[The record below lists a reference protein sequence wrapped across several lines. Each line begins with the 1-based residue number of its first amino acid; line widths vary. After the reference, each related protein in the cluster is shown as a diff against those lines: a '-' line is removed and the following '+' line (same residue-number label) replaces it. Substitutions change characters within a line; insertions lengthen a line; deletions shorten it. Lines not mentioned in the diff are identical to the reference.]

1 MTKKEFS
8 FRHYLLRSKS
18 EKIKLTYLKFMK
30 KFKHASKSLQQKRKS
45 LISNFLKGKEPAF
58 LEQHA
63 RILDEYF
70 REGYETSL
78 IGAEIGAIKNPYAII
93 AVGGY
98 GRQEQ
103 YIHSDID
110 LLFLFNKEIPDIAD
124 NLIREILYPLWDIGL
139 DIGYSARSLKECVRL
154 AKKDIEV
161 LTSLLDARFICG
173 ISSLYSELMELVRK
187 KILLKQSQK
196 ITRQLIENNR
206 KRHQRFGDSTYLLEP
221 NLKEGLGGLRDYH
234 TMLWIAKIKSDI
246 KQPRD
251 LEYYGYLSHEEY
263 NALTNALSFI
273 WNVRNRLQHLAGRK
287 CDHLY
292 FEYQIKLA
300 KDLHFKRGNGQEPV
314 ERFLGAL
321 HSRMEPLKEQLL
333 MFLYEQSYIK
343 RPGLKTKS
351 TKQVKV
357 NGLSII
363 RNRLN
368 FRTPEDILRSP
379 GLMIKIFEET
389 ARLNIPLGAEA
400 KRLVKDFA
408 YLVNDNFR
416 SSAFA
421 AKSFQKILVSYAP
434 TLNVLNEMLSTGF
447 LVRFIPEIKGIVNRF
462 QYDEY
467 HLYPVDKHMLRTV
480 QTIKNFGT
488 SKDTSNDPLYGYLYK
503 QLTGKKL
510 LLWAALLHDVGK
522 REPGAGHSHRGAL
535 MVRSILTA
543 KHLKPE
549 DIETVA
555 FLVENHLFLIKTATR
570 RDINDEQTAI
580 SCARKIKDV
589 KRLKMLYLLTVA
601 DSISTGPK
609 AWSGWTSTL
618 LKNLFLEVNRI
629 LEKGELATEETIELI
644 EKKKKEL
651 FVLTSTLLP
660 RQDLEALFNLMSP
673 RYLLYTPTQ
682 DMLEHIRL
690 YKSLGKA
697 DFVWNVVK
705 AHDSNTRTVT
715 ICAKDRPGLF
725 SRIAGIFT
733 LNSLDILDTQAYTWK
748 NNIALDIFKVK
759 PPPDQIFE
767 DEKWIKAKKN
777 LEAAL
782 SGKLNLG
789 EALDKKISYYRASKP
804 HALARPH
811 RINVD
816 NKSSSFFTIIEVF
829 TYDFPGLLFKITDT
843 LYRCGL
849 DIRVAKIATKVDQIV
864 DVFYVRDFEGQKID
878 SVEQI
883 DAIKAAI
890 EKVLVKK

>member
-1 MTKKEFS
+1 
-8 FRHYLLRSKS
+8 
-18 EKIKLTYLKFMK
+18 MK
-30 KFKHASKSLQQKRKS
+30 KLKLASKSLQQKRKS
-45 LISNFLKGKEPAF
+45 LVSSFLKGKEPSF
-58 LEQHA
+58 LKQHA
-63 RILDEYF
+63 GLLDEYF
-70 REGYETSL
+70 CEGYKTIL
-78 IGAEIGAIKNPYAII
+78 IDTGTGTIKNPCAII

-103 YIHSDID
+103 CVHSDID
-110 LLFLFNKEIPDIAD
+110 LLFLFNKEIPDSAD
-124 NLIREILYPLWDIGL
+124 NLIREILYPLWDIGF
-139 DIGYSARSLKECVRL
+139 DIGYAVRSLKECVSL
-154 AKKDIEV
+154 AKKDIEI

-173 ISSLYSELMELVRK
+173 TSSLHFELMELVRK

-196 ITRQLIENNR
+196 ITNMLIENNR

-234 TMLWIAKIKSDI
+234 TMLWIAKIKSSEI
-246 KQPRD
+246 KQRRD

-263 NALTNALSFI
+263 NALTNALLFI

-287 CDHLY
+287 CDYLY
-292 FEYQIKLA
+292 FEYQMKLA
-300 KDLHFKRGNGQEPV
+300 EDLHFKKENGQEPV
-314 ERFLGAL
+314 ERFLGQL
-321 HSRMEPLKEQLL
+321 HSQMELLKEQLL
-333 MFLYEQSYIK
+333 MFLYEQSYTK
-343 RPGLKTKS
+343 RSRLETKL

-368 FRTPEDILRSP
+368 FRTPEEILSSP
-379 GLMIKIFEET
+379 DLMIKIFEES

-408 YLVNDNFR
+408 HLINEDFR
-416 SSAFA
+416 SSASA
-421 AKSFQKILVSYAP
+421 VKSFQKILATYAP
-434 TLNVLNEMLSTGF
+434 TLNVLNDMLSTGF

-488 SKDTSNDPLYGYLYK
+488 SKDTSNDPLYGKLYK
-503 QLTGKKL
+503 QLPSKKL
-510 LLWAALLHDVGK
+510 ILWAALLHDVGK

-535 MVRSILTA
+535 IVRSILTA

-549 DIETVA
+549 DIETVVS
-555 FLVENHLFLIKTATR
+555 LVENHLFLIKTATR

-580 SCARKIKDV
+580 TCARKIKDV

-609 AWSGWTSTL
+609 AWSSWTSAL
-618 LKNLFLEVNRI
+618 LKNLFLEVHRV
-629 LEKGELATEETIELI
+629 LEKGELATEEAIELI

-651 FVLTSTLLP
+651 FILASTLLP
-660 RQDLEALFNLMSP
+660 CQDLEALFNVMSP
-673 RYLLYTPTQ
+673 RYILYAPTQ
-682 DMLEHIRL
+682 DMMKHIRL

-697 DFVWNVVK
+697 DFVWDVIK
-705 AHDSNTRTVT
+705 THDSNTRTVT

-725 SRIAGIFT
+725 SKIAGIFT

-759 PPPDQIFE
+759 PPRDQIFE

-777 LEAAL
+777 LESAL
-782 SGKLNLG
+782 SGKLNLV
-789 EALDKKISYYRASKP
+789 EALDEKISSYRASKP
-804 HALARPH
+804 HDLVRPH

-829 TYDFPGLLFKITDT
+829 TYDFPGLLFKITDA

-849 DIRVAKIATKVDQIV
+849 DIRVAKIATKVDQVV
-864 DVFYVRDFEGQKID
+864 DIFYVRDFEGQKID
-878 SVEQI
+878 SDDQI
-883 DAIKAAI
+883 IAIKAAI
-890 EKVLVKK
+890 EKILIKTYTKTAS

>member
-1 MTKKEFS
+1 MN
-8 FRHYLLRSKS
+8 
-18 EKIKLTYLKFMK
+18 
-30 KFKHASKSLQQKRKS
+30 KFKQAATSLKQKRES
-45 LISNFLKGKEPAF
+45 LISSFLKGKEPAF
-58 LEQHA
+58 LKQHA

-70 REGYETSL
+70 REGYEANL
-78 IGAEIGAIKNPYAII
+78 IRPEIGAIENPYAII

-103 YIHSDID
+103 CIHSDID
-110 LLFLFNKEIPDIAD
+110 LLFLFNKEIPDRAD
-124 NLIREILYPLWDIGL
+124 NLIREILYPLWDMGF
-139 DIGYSARSLKECVRL
+139 DIGYAARSLKECVSL

-161 LTSLLDARFICG
+161 LTSILDARFICG
-173 ISSLYSELMELVRK
+173 ISSLHSELMELVRK
-187 KILLKQSQK
+187 RILLKQSKK
-196 ITRQLIENNR
+196 IINALIENNR

-221 NLKEGLGGLRDYH
+221 NLKEGRGGLRDYH

-263 NALTNALSFI
+263 NTLTNALSFI

-300 KDLHFKRGNGQEPV
+300 KDLHFKKENGQEPV
-314 ERFLGAL
+314 ERFLGEL
-321 HSRMEPLKEQLL
+321 HSRMELLKEQLL
-333 MFLYEQSYIK
+333 MFLYEQEYTK
-343 RPGLKTKS
+343 RSSLKTKPS
-351 TKQVKV
+351 LETKPAKRVKV
-357 NGLSII
+357 KGLNII
-363 RNRLN
+363 KNRLN
-368 FRTPEDILRSP
+368 FRTPEDILSSP
-379 GLMIKIFEET
+379 GLMIKIFEES

-408 YLVNDNFR
+408 YLIDDDFR

-421 AKSFQKILVSYAP
+421 VRSFQKILTTYTP

-467 HLYPVDKHMLRTV
+467 HLYPVDKHLLRTV

-488 SKDTSNDPLYGYLYK
+488 SKDTSNDPLYGKLYK
-503 QLTGKKL
+503 QLTNKKL
-510 LLWAALLHDVGK
+510 LLWAALLHDIGK
-522 REPGAGHSHRGAL
+522 REPGAGHSLKGAL
-535 MVRSILTA
+535 IVRSILTA

-549 DIETVA
+549 DIETVV

-580 SCARKIKDV
+580 TCARKIKDV

-609 AWSGWTSTL
+609 AWSSWTSAL
-618 LKNLFLEVNRI
+618 LKSLFVEIHRI
-629 LEKGELATEETIELI
+629 LEKGELATKEAIELI

-660 RQDLEALFNLMSP
+660 RQDLEALFNVMSP
-673 RYLLYTPTQ
+673 RYLLYTSAQ

-697 DFVWNVVK
+697 DFVWNVIK

-804 HALARPH
+804 HDLARPH

-829 TYDFPGLLFKITDT
+829 TYNFPGLLFTITDT

-849 DIRVAKIATKVDQIV
+849 DIRIAKIATKVDQVV
-864 DVFYVRDFEGQKID
+864 DIFYVRDFEGQKID
-878 SVEQI
+878 SVDQI

-890 EKVLVKK
+890 EKVLVKT

>member
-1 MTKKEFS
+1 MN
-8 FRHYLLRSKS
+8 
-18 EKIKLTYLKFMK
+18 
-30 KFKHASKSLQQKRKS
+30 KFKHAANSLKQKRES
-45 LISNFLKGKEPAF
+45 LISSFLNGKEPAF
-58 LEQHA
+58 LKQHTK
-63 RILDEYF
+63 ILDEYF
-70 REGYETSL
+70 REGYEANL
-78 IGAEIGAIKNPYAII
+78 IRSEMGDIKNPYAII

-103 YIHSDID
+103 CIHSDVD
-110 LLFLFNKEIPDIAD
+110 LLFLFNKSVPGSAED
-124 NLIREILYPLWDIGL
+124 LIRETLYPLWDIGL
-139 DIGYSARSLKECVRL
+139 DIGYAARSLKECVSL

-173 ISSLYSELMELVRK
+173 ISSLHSELMELVHK
-187 KILLKQSQK
+187 KILLKQSKK
-196 ITRQLIENNR
+196 ITNALIENNR

-221 NLKEGLGGLRDYH
+221 NLKEGRGGLRDYH

-251 LEYYGYLSHEEY
+251 LEYYGYLSNEEY
-263 NALTNALSFI
+263 NALTNTLSFI

-292 FEYQIKLA
+292 FEYQIQLA
-300 KDLHFKRGNGQEPV
+300 KDLHFKKENGQEPV
-314 ERFLGAL
+314 ERFLGKL
-321 HSRMEPLKEQLL
+321 HSRMELLKEQLL
-333 MFLYEQSYIK
+333 MFLYEQEYTK
-343 RPGLKTKS
+343 RSSLKTKS
-351 TKQVKV
+351 AKRVKV
-357 NGLSII
+357 DGLSII
-363 RNRLN
+363 KNRVN
-368 FRTPEDILRSP
+368 FRTPEDILSSP
-379 GLMIKIFEET
+379 GLIIKIFEES
-389 ARLNIPLGAEA
+389 ARLKIPLGAEA

-408 YLVNDNFR
+408 YLINDDFR
-416 SSAFA
+416 ASAFA
-421 AKSFQKILVSYAP
+421 TKSFQRILVSYAP
-434 TLNVLNEMLSTGF
+434 TLNVLDEMLSAGF

-488 SKDTSNDPLYGYLYK
+488 SKDTSNDPLYGNLYK
-503 QLTGKKL
+503 QLTCKKL

-535 MVRSILTA
+535 IVRSILTA
-543 KHLKPE
+543 KHLKP
-549 DIETVA
+549 
-555 FLVENHLFLIKTATR
+555 
-570 RDINDEQTAI
+570 
-580 SCARKIKDV
+580 KDV
-589 KRLKMLYLLTVA
+589 KCLKMLYLLTVA

-609 AWSGWTSTL
+609 AWSSWTSAL
-618 LKNLFLEVNRI
+618 LKSLFFEIHRI
-629 LEKGELATEETIELI
+629 LEKGELATKEAIELI
-644 EKKKKEL
+644 EKKKKGL
-651 FVLTSTLLP
+651 FDLTSGLLP
-660 RQDLEALFNLMSP
+660 RQDLEALFNVMSP
-673 RYLLYTPTQ
+673 RYLLYTPAQ

-690 YKSLGKA
+690 YKSLGKEE
-697 DFVWNVVK
+697 FVWNVIK

-725 SRIAGIFT
+725 SKIAGIFT

-748 NNIALDIFKVK
+748 NNIALDIFQVK

-804 HALARPH
+804 HDLVRPH

-829 TYDFPGLLFKITDT
+829 TYDFPGLLFQITDT

-849 DIRVAKIATKVDQIV
+849 DIRVAKIATKVDQVV

-878 SVEQI
+878 SVDQI

-890 EKVLVKK
+890 EKGLIKT

>member
-1 MTKKEFS
+1 
-8 FRHYLLRSKS
+8 
-18 EKIKLTYLKFMK
+18 
-30 KFKHASKSLQQKRKS
+30 KRES
-45 LISNFLKGKEPAF
+45 LISSFLKGKEPAF
-58 LEQHA
+58 LKQHT

-70 REGYETSL
+70 CEGYETSL
-78 IGAEIGAIKNPYAII
+78 IGQETDAIENPCAII

-103 YIHSDID
+103 CIHSDID
-110 LLFLFNKEIPDIAD
+110 LLFLFNKEIPDRAD
-124 NLIREILYPLWDIGL
+124 NLIREILYPLWDIGF
-139 DIGYSARSLKECVRL
+139 DIGYAVRSLKECVSL

-161 LTSLLDARFICG
+161 LTSILDARFICG

-187 KILLKQSQK
+187 KILSKQSKK
-196 ITRQLIENNR
+196 IISTLIKNNR
-206 KRHQRFGDSTYLLEP
+206 ERHQRFGDSTYLLEP

-273 WNVRNRLQHLAGRK
+273 WNIRNRLQHLAGRK
-287 CDHLY
+287 CDYLY
-292 FEYQIKLA
+292 FEYQMKLA
-300 KDLHFKRGNGQEPV
+300 KNLHFKKKDGQEPV
-314 ERFLGAL
+314 ERFLGQL
-321 HSRMEPLKEQLL
+321 HSQMELLKEQLL
-333 MFLYEQSYIK
+333 MFLYEQEYIK
-343 RPGLKTKS
+343 RSRLKTKP

-363 RNRLN
+363 KNRLN
-368 FRTPEDILRSP
+368 FKTPENILSSP
-379 GLMIKIFEET
+379 DLLIKIFEES

-408 YLVNDNFR
+408 YLINDDFR
-416 SSAFA
+416 SSVSAV
-421 AKSFQKILVSYAP
+421 KSFQKILTTYAP

-480 QTIKNFGT
+480 QAIKNFGT
-488 SKDTSNDPLYGYLYK
+488 SKDTSNDPLYGKLYK
-503 QLTGKKL
+503 QLTDKKL
-510 LLWAALLHDVGK
+510 MLWAALLHDVGK
-522 REPGAGHSHRGAL
+522 REPGTGHSHRGAL

-543 KHLKPE
+543 KHLKPA
-549 DIETVA
+549 DIETVV

-580 SCARKIKDV
+580 SCASKIKDV
-589 KRLKMLYLLTVA
+589 KRLEMLYLLTVA

-609 AWSGWTSTL
+609 AWSSWTSAL
-618 LKNLFLEVNRI
+618 LKNLFLEILRV
-629 LEKGELATEETIELI
+629 LEKGELATEEAVKII
-644 EKKKKEL
+644 EKKKREL
-651 FVLTSTLLP
+651 FDLTSALLP
-660 RQDLEALFNLMSP
+660 SQDLKALFNVMSP
-673 RYLLYTPTQ
+673 RYLLYTPAQ

-697 DFVWNVVK
+697 DFVWNVIK

-748 NNIALDIFKVK
+748 NNIALDIFKVT
-759 PPPDQIFE
+759 PPRDQIFE

-777 LEAAL
+777 LETAL

-789 EALDKKISYYRASKP
+789 EALDKKISYYKASKP
-804 HALARPH
+804 HDLARPH

-829 TYDFPGLLFKITDT
+829 TYNFPGLLFKITDT

-849 DIRVAKIATKVDQIV
+849 DIRVAKIATKVDQVV
-864 DVFYVRDFEGQKID
+864 DVFYVSNFEGQKID
-878 SVEQI
+878 SVDQI
-883 DAIKAAI
+883 NEIKAAI
-890 EKVLVKK
+890 EKVLIKT

>member
-1 MTKKEFS
+1 
-8 FRHYLLRSKS
+8 
-18 EKIKLTYLKFMK
+18 MK
-30 KFKHASKSLQQKRKS
+30 KFKHASKSLKQKRES
-45 LISNFLKGKEPAF
+45 LISSFLKGKEPAF
-58 LEQHA
+58 LKQHA

-78 IGAEIGAIKNPYAII
+78 IGPEMGDIQNPCAII

-103 YIHSDID
+103 CIHSDID
-110 LLFLFNKEIPDIAD
+110 LLFLFNKGVPGSAED
-124 NLIREILYPLWDIGL
+124 LIREILYPLWDIGL
-139 DIGYSARSLKECVRL
+139 AIGYATRSLKECVSL
-154 AKKDIEV
+154 AGKDIEV

-187 KILLKQSQK
+187 KIISKQSKK
-196 ITRQLIENNR
+196 ITNLLIENNEN
-206 KRHQRFGDSTYLLEP
+206 RHQRFGDSTYLLEP
-221 NLKEGLGGLRDYH
+221 NLKEGRGGLRDYH

-263 NALTNALSFI
+263 NTLTNALSFI

-300 KDLHFKRGNGQEPV
+300 KDLHFKKENGQEPV
-314 ERFLGAL
+314 ERFLGKL
-321 HSRMEPLKEQLL
+321 HSEMELLKEQLL
-333 MFLYEQSYIK
+333 MFLYEQKYTK
-343 RPGLKTKS
+343 RSRLKTKPV
-351 TKQVKV
+351 KRVKV
-357 NGLSII
+357 KGLCII
-363 RNRLN
+363 KNRLN
-368 FRTPEDILRSP
+368 FRTSEDIVSSP
-379 GLMIKIFEET
+379 GLMIKIFEES

-408 YLVNDNFR
+408 YLIDDDFR

-421 AKSFQKILVSYAP
+421 VRSFQKILTTYTP
-434 TLNVLNEMLSTGF
+434 TLNVLDEMLSTGF

-467 HLYPVDKHMLRTV
+467 HLYPVDKHLLRTV

-488 SKDTSNDPLYGYLYK
+488 SKDTSNDPLYGKLYK
-503 QLTGKKL
+503 ELANKKL
-510 LLWAALLHDVGK
+510 LLWAALLHDIGK

-555 FLVENHLFLIKTATR
+555 FLVENHLLLIKTATR

-580 SCARKIKDV
+580 ACARKIKDV

-609 AWSGWTSTL
+609 AWSSWTSTL
-618 LKNLFLEVNRI
+618 LKNLFLETYRI
-629 LEKGELATEETIELI
+629 LEKGELATEEAIELI

-651 FVLTSTLLP
+651 FDLTSALLP
-660 RQDLEALFNLMSP
+660 CQDLEALFNVMSP
-673 RYLLYTPTQ
+673 RYLLYVPAQ

-697 DFVWNVVK
+697 DFVWNVIK

-759 PPPDQIFE
+759 PPRDQIFE

-777 LEAAL
+777 LESAL
-782 SGKLNLG
+782 SGKLNLR
-789 EALDKKISYYRASKP
+789 EALDKRISSYRASKP
-804 HALARPH
+804 HALVRPH

-849 DIRVAKIATKVDQIV
+849 DIRVAKIATKVDQVV
-864 DVFYVRDFEGQKID
+864 DIFYVRDFEGQKVD
-878 SVEQI
+878 SDDQI
-883 DAIKAAI
+883 NAIKVAI
-890 EKVLVKK
+890 EKVLRTN

>member
-1 MTKKEFS
+1 M
-8 FRHYLLRSKS
+8 
-18 EKIKLTYLKFMK
+18 MK
-30 KFKHASKSLQQKRKS
+30 KFKHASKSLQQKRES
-45 LISNFLKGKEPAF
+45 LISNFLKGKEPSF
-58 LEQHA
+58 LKQHS

-70 REGYETSL
+70 CESYETSL
-78 IGAEIGAIKNPYAII
+78 ISPETGAIKNPCAII

-103 YIHSDID
+103 CIHSDID
-110 LLFLFNKEIPDIAD
+110 LVFLFNKEIPDIAD

-139 DIGYSARSLKECVRL
+139 DIGYSARSLKECVSL

-173 ISSLYSELMELVRK
+173 ISSLHSELMELVSK
-187 KILLKQSQK
+187 KILLKQSKK
-196 ITRQLIENNR
+196 IISALIKNNR
-206 KRHQRFGDSTYLLEP
+206 NRHQRFGDSTYLLEP
-221 NLKEGLGGLRDYH
+221 NLKEGRGGLRDYH
-234 TMLWIAKIKSDI
+234 TMLWIAKIKSNI

-263 NALTNALSFI
+263 NALTNAISFI

-300 KDLHFKRGNGQEPV
+300 KDLHFKKGNGQEPV
-314 ERFLGAL
+314 ERFLGKL
-321 HSRMEPLKEQLL
+321 HSRMELLKEQLL
-333 MFLYEQSYIK
+333 MFLYKQSYTK
-343 RPGLKTKS
+343 RPGLKTKP

-368 FRTPEDILRSP
+368 FKTPEDILSSP
-379 GLMIKIFEET
+379 DLLIKIFEES
-389 ARLNIPLGAEA
+389 ARLNIPLDAEA
-400 KRLVKDFA
+400 KRLVKDFE
-408 YLVNDNFR
+408 YLIDDDFR

-421 AKSFQKILVSYAP
+421 AKSFQKILVTYAP
-434 TLNVLNEMLSTGF
+434 TLNVLNEMLSAGF

-467 HLYPVDKHMLRTV
+467 HLYPVDKHMLHTV

-488 SKDTSNDPLYGYLYK
+488 SKDTSNDPLYGKLYK

-510 LLWAALLHDVGK
+510 MLWAALLHDVGK

-535 MVRSILTA
+535 IVRSILTA
-543 KHLKPE
+543 KHLKPT
-549 DIETVA
+549 DIEAVV
-555 FLVENHLFLIKTATR
+555 FLVENHLLLIKTATR

-580 SCARKIKDV
+580 TCAGKIKDV

-609 AWSGWTSTL
+609 AWSSWTSTL
-618 LKNLFLEVNRI
+618 LKNLFLEILRI
-629 LEKGELATEETIELI
+629 LEKGELATEEAIELI

-660 RQDLEALFNLMSP
+660 RQDLEALFNVMSP
-673 RYLLYTPTQ
+673 RYLLYTLTQ

-697 DFVWNVVK
+697 DFVWNVIK

-725 SRIAGIFT
+725 SKIAGIFT

-759 PPPDQIFE
+759 PPLDQIFE

-777 LEAAL
+777 LKDAL

-804 HALARPH
+804 HDLVRPH

-829 TYDFPGLLFKITDT
+829 TYDFPGLLFKITDA

-849 DIRVAKIATKVDQIV
+849 DIRVAKIATKVDQVV
-864 DVFYVRDFEGQKID
+864 DIFYVRDFEGQKID
-878 SVEQI
+878 SVDQI
-883 DAIKAAI
+883 SAIKAAI
-890 EKVLVKK
+890 EKVLIKT

>member
-1 MTKKEFS
+1 M
-8 FRHYLLRSKS
+8 
-18 EKIKLTYLKFMK
+18 MK
-30 KFKHASKSLQQKRKS
+30 KFKQASKSLKQKKKN
-45 LISNFLKGKEPAF
+45 LISSFLKGKKPAF
-58 LEQHA
+58 LKQHT

-70 REGYETSL
+70 REGHETSL
-78 IGAEIGAIKNPYAII
+78 IGPETGAIKNSCAII

-103 YIHSDID
+103 CIHSDID
-110 LLFLFNKEIPDIAD
+110 LVFLFNKEIPDKAD
-124 NLIREILYPLWDIGL
+124 NLIREVLYPLWDIGL
-139 DIGYSARSLKECVRL
+139 DIGYAARSLKECVSL

-187 KILLKQSQK
+187 KILLKQSKK
-196 ITRQLIENNR
+196 IISALIENNR

-221 NLKEGLGGLRDYH
+221 NLKEGCGGLRDYH
-234 TMLWIAKIKSDI
+234 TMLWIAKIKSNI

-263 NALTNALSFI
+263 NALTNAISFI

-300 KDLHFKRGNGQEPV
+300 KDLNFKKENGQEPV
-314 ERFLGAL
+314 ERFLGKL
-321 HSRMEPLKEQLL
+321 HSRMELLKEQLL
-333 MFLYEQSYIK
+333 MFLYEQSYTK
-343 RPGLKTKS
+343 RSGLKTKS

-368 FRTPEDILRSP
+368 FRTPEDILSSP
-379 GLMIKIFEET
+379 DLLIKIFEES
-389 ARLNIPLGAEA
+389 ARLNIPLDAEA

-408 YLVNDNFR
+408 YLIDDDFR

-421 AKSFQKILVSYAP
+421 AKSFQKILVTYAP
-434 TLNVLNEMLSTGF
+434 TLNVLNEMLSAGF

-467 HLYPVDKHMLRTV
+467 HLYPVDKHMLHTV

-488 SKDTSNDPLYGYLYK
+488 SKDTSNDPLYGKLYK

-510 LLWAALLHDVGK
+510 MLWAALLHDVGK

-535 MVRSILTA
+535 IVRSILTA
-543 KHLKPE
+543 KHLKPT
-549 DIETVA
+549 DIEAVV
-555 FLVENHLFLIKTATR
+555 FLVENHLLLIKTATR

-580 SCARKIKDV
+580 TCAGKIKDV

-609 AWSGWTSTL
+609 AWSSWTSAL
-618 LKNLFLEVNRI
+618 LKNLFLEVHRI
-629 LEKGELATEETIELI
+629 LEKGELATEEAIELI

-660 RQDLEALFNLMSP
+660 RQDLEALFNVMSP

-697 DFVWNVVK
+697 DFVWNVIK

-725 SRIAGIFT
+725 SKIAGIFT

-748 NNIALDIFKVK
+748 NNTALDIFKVK

-777 LEAAL
+777 LKDAL

-804 HALARPH
+804 HDLVRPH

-829 TYDFPGLLFKITDT
+829 TYDFPGLLFKITDA

-849 DIRVAKIATKVDQIV
+849 DIRVAKIATKVDQVV

-878 SVEQI
+878 SVDQI

-890 EKVLVKK
+890 EKVLVKT

>member
-1 MTKKEFS
+1 
-8 FRHYLLRSKS
+8 
-18 EKIKLTYLKFMK
+18 
-30 KFKHASKSLQQKRKS
+30 
-45 LISNFLKGKEPAF
+45 
-58 LEQHA
+58 QHA
-63 RILDEYF
+63 GLLDEYF
-70 REGYETSL
+70 CKGYETSL
-78 IGAEIGAIKNPYAII
+78 IGQQISNTKNPCAII

-103 YIHSDID
+103 CVHSDID
-110 LLFLFNKEIPDIAD
+110 LLFLFNKKIPDSAD

-139 DIGYSARSLKECVRL
+139 DIGYAVRSLKECVSL
-154 AKKDIEV
+154 AKKDIEI

-173 ISSLYSELMELVRK
+173 TSSLHLELMELVRK

-196 ITRQLIENNR
+196 ITSALIENNK

-234 TMLWIAKIKSDI
+234 TMLWIAKIKSSDI
-246 KQPRD
+246 KQRRD

-263 NALTNALSFI
+263 NTLTNALLFI
-273 WNVRNRLQHLAGRK
+273 WNVRNRLQYLAGRK
-287 CDHLY
+287 CDYLY
-292 FEYQIKLA
+292 FEYQMKLA
-300 KDLHFKRGNGQEPV
+300 KDLHFKKENGQEPV
-314 ERFLGAL
+314 ERFLGEL
-321 HSRMEPLKEQLL
+321 HSQMELLKEQLL
-333 MFLYEQSYIK
+333 MFLYEQSYTK
-343 RPGLKTKS
+343 KSGLK

-357 NGLSII
+357 KELSII

-368 FRTPEDILRSP
+368 FRTPEDILGSP
-379 GLMIKIFEET
+379 DLMIKIFEKS

-408 YLVNDNFR
+408 YLINDDFR
-416 SSAFA
+416 SSGSAV
-421 AKSFQKILVSYAP
+421 KSFQKILRTYDP

-488 SKDTSNDPLYGYLYK
+488 SKDTSNDPLYGKLYK

-510 LLWAALLHDVGK
+510 ILWAALLHDVGK

-535 MVRSILTA
+535 IVRSILTA
-543 KHLKPE
+543 KHLKPA
-549 DIETVA
+549 DIETVV

-580 SCARKIKDV
+580 TCARKIKDV

-609 AWSGWTSTL
+609 AWSSWTSAL
-618 LKNLFLEVNRI
+618 LKNLFLEVRRI
-629 LEKGELATEETIELI
+629 LEKGELATEEAIELI
-644 EKKKKEL
+644 EKKKREL
-651 FVLTSTLLP
+651 FILTSTLLP
-660 RQDLEALFNLMSP
+660 CQELEALFNVMSP
-673 RYLLYTPTQ
+673 RYILYSPTQ

-690 YKSLGKA
+690 YKSLGKS
-697 DFVWNVVK
+697 DFVWDVIK

-725 SRIAGIFT
+725 SKIAGIFT
-733 LNSLDILDTQAYTWK
+733 LNSLDILDAQAYTWK

-759 PPPDQIFE
+759 PPLDQIFE
-767 DEKWIKAKKN
+767 DEKWVKAKKD
-777 LEAAL
+777 LESAL
-782 SGKLNLG
+782 SEKLNLV
-789 EALDKKISYYRASKP
+789 EALDKKISSYRASKP
-804 HALARPH
+804 RDLVRPH

-843 LYRCGL
+843 LYKCGL
-849 DIRVAKIATKVDQIV
+849 DIRIAKIATKVDQVV
-864 DVFYVRDFEGQKID
+864 DIFYVRDFEGQKID
-878 SVEQI
+878 SDNQI
-883 DAIKAAI
+883 SAIKAAI
-890 EKVLVKK
+890 EKILIKT

>member
-1 MTKKEFS
+1 
-8 FRHYLLRSKS
+8 
-18 EKIKLTYLKFMK
+18 MK
-30 KFKHASKSLQQKRKS
+30 KFKHASKSLKQKRES
-45 LISNFLKGKEPAF
+45 LISSFLKGKEPAF
-58 LEQHA
+58 LKQHA
-63 RILDEYF
+63 GILDEYF
-70 REGYETSL
+70 CEGYETSL
-78 IGAEIGAIKNPYAII
+78 ICPEIGAIKNPYAII

-103 YIHSDID
+103 CIHSDID
-110 LLFLFNKEIPDIAD
+110 LLFLFNKEIPDRAD

-139 DIGYSARSLKECVRL
+139 DIGYSARSLKECVSL

-196 ITRQLIENNR
+196 ITNALIKNNR
-206 KRHQRFGDSTYLLEP
+206 NRHQRFGDSTYLLEP
-221 NLKEGLGGLRDYH
+221 NLKEGQGGLRDYH
-234 TMLWIAKIKSDI
+234 TMLWIAKIKSNI

-263 NALTNALSFI
+263 NTLTNALSFI

-300 KDLHFKRGNGQEPV
+300 EDLHFKKRNGQEPV

-321 HSRMEPLKEQLL
+321 HSRMELLKEQLL
-333 MFLYEQSYIK
+333 MFLYEQSHIK
-343 RPGLKTKS
+343 RPALKTKPA
-351 TKQVKV
+351 KQVKV
-357 NGLSII
+357 DGLSII

-368 FRTPEDILRSP
+368 FRTPEDILNSP
-379 GLMIKIFEET
+379 DLLIKIFEES
-389 ARLNIPLGAEA
+389 ARLNIPLGSEA

-408 YLVNDNFR
+408 YLIDDDFR
-416 SSAFA
+416 SSVVAV
-421 AKSFQKILVSYAP
+421 KSFQKILTTYAQ

-447 LVRFIPEIKGIVNRF
+447 LVRFLPEIKGIVNRF

-488 SKDTSNDPLYGYLYK
+488 SRDASNDPLCGKLYK
-503 QLTGKKL
+503 QLTDKKL
-510 LLWAALLHDVGK
+510 MLWAALLHDVGK

-535 MVRSILTA
+535 IVRSILSE
-543 KHLKPE
+543 KHLKPA
-549 DIETVA
+549 DIETVV

-580 SCARKIKDV
+580 TCAKKIKDV

-609 AWSGWTSTL
+609 AWSNWTSAL
-618 LKNLFLEVNRI
+618 LKNLFLEVHRI
-629 LEKGELATEETIELI
+629 LKKGELATEEAIELV
-644 EKKKKEL
+644 EKKKEEL

-660 RQDLEALFNLMSP
+660 RQDLEALFNVMSP
-673 RYLLYTPTQ
+673 RYLLYTPAQ

-697 DFVWNVVK
+697 DFVWNVIK

-725 SRIAGIFT
+725 SKIAGIFT

-759 PPPDQIFE
+759 PPRDQIFE

-804 HALARPH
+804 HALARPY

-843 LYRCGL
+843 LYKCGL
-849 DIRVAKIATKVDQIV
+849 DIRVAKIATKVDQVV

-878 SVEQI
+878 SVNQI
-883 DAIKAAI
+883 SAIKAAI
-890 EKVLVKK
+890 EKILIKI

>member
-1 MTKKEFS
+1 
-8 FRHYLLRSKS
+8 
-18 EKIKLTYLKFMK
+18 MK
-30 KFKHASKSLQQKRKS
+30 KFKHAANSLKQKRER
-45 LISNFLKGKEPAF
+45 LISSFLKGKKPAF
-58 LEQHA
+58 LKQHA

-70 REGYETSL
+70 REGYEANL
-78 IGAEIGAIKNPYAII
+78 IRPEIGAIENPCAII

-103 YIHSDID
+103 CIHSDID
-110 LLFLFNKEIPDIAD
+110 LLFLFNKSVPGSAED
-124 NLIREILYPLWDIGL
+124 LIRETLYPLWDMGF
-139 DIGYSARSLKECVRL
+139 DIGYAARSLKECVSL

-173 ISSLYSELMELVRK
+173 ISSLHSELMELVRR
-187 KILLKQSQK
+187 KILLKQSKK
-196 ITRQLIENNR
+196 ITSALIENNR

-221 NLKEGLGGLRDYH
+221 NLKEGRGGLRDYH

-263 NALTNALSFI
+263 NALTNTLSFI
-273 WNVRNRLQHLAGRK
+273 WNVRNRLQHLSGRK

-300 KDLHFKRGNGQEPV
+300 EDLHFKKGNGQEPV
-314 ERFLGAL
+314 EKFLGKL
-321 HSRMEPLKEQLL
+321 HSRMELLKEQLL
-333 MFLYEQSYIK
+333 MFLYEQEYKK
-343 RPGLKTKS
+343 RSELKTKPA
-351 TKQVKV
+351 KQVKV
-357 NGLSII
+357 KGLSII
-363 RNRLN
+363 KNRLN
-368 FRTPEDILRSP
+368 FRTPEDILSSP
-379 GLMIKIFEET
+379 CLMIKIFEES
-389 ARLNIPLGAEA
+389 ARLNVPLGAEA
-400 KRLVKDFA
+400 KRLVKNFA
-408 YLVNDNFR
+408 HLINDDFR

-421 AKSFQKILVSYAP
+421 IKSFQKILVSYTP
-434 TLNVLNEMLSTGF
+434 TLNVLDEMLSAGF

-488 SKDTSNDPLYGYLYK
+488 SKATSNDPLYGKLYK
-503 QLTGKKL
+503 QITNKKL

-522 REPGAGHSHRGAL
+522 REPGAGHSLRGAL

-549 DIETVA
+549 DIETVV

-580 SCARKIKDV
+580 TCARKIKDV
-589 KRLKMLYLLTVA
+589 TRLKMLYLLTVA

-609 AWSGWTSTL
+609 AWSSWTSAL
-618 LKNLFLEVNRI
+618 LKSLFVEIHRI
-629 LEKGELATEETIELI
+629 LEKGELATKEAIELI

-651 FVLTSTLLP
+651 FDLTSALLP
-660 RQDLEALFNLMSP
+660 RQDMEALFNVMSP
-673 RYLLYTPTQ
+673 RYLLYTSAQ

-690 YKSLGKA
+690 YKSLGKEE
-697 DFVWNVVK
+697 FVWNVIK

-733 LNSLDILDTQAYTWK
+733 LNSLDILDTKAYTWK

-804 HALARPH
+804 YDLVRPH

-829 TYDFPGLLFKITDT
+829 TYNFPGLLFKITDT

-849 DIRVAKIATKVDQIV
+849 DIRVAKIATKVDQVV

-878 SVEQI
+878 SVDQI

-890 EKVLVKK
+890 EKVLVKT

>member
-1 MTKKEFS
+1 
-8 FRHYLLRSKS
+8 
-18 EKIKLTYLKFMK
+18 MK
-30 KFKHASKSLQQKRKS
+30 KFKLASKNLQQKRES
-45 LISNFLKGKEPAF
+45 LISSFLKGKEPSF
-58 LEQHA
+58 LKQHS

-70 REGYETSL
+70 CEGYETSL
-78 IGAEIGAIKNPYAII
+78 ISPKTGAIKNPCAII

-103 YIHSDID
+103 CIHSDID
-110 LLFLFNKEIPDIAD
+110 LIFLFNKEIPDKAD
-124 NLIREILYPLWDIGL
+124 NLIREVLYPLWDIGL
-139 DIGYSARSLKECVRL
+139 DIGYAARSLKECASL

-187 KILLKQSQK
+187 KILLKQSKK
-196 ITRQLIENNR
+196 IISALIENNR

-221 NLKEGLGGLRDYH
+221 NLKEGCGGLRDYH

-263 NALTNALSFI
+263 NGLIKALSFI
-273 WNVRNRLQHLAGRK
+273 WHVRNRLQHLAGRK

-300 KDLHFKRGNGQEPV
+300 KDLNFKKENGQEPV
-314 ERFLGAL
+314 ERFLGEL
-321 HSRMEPLKEQLL
+321 HCRMELLKEQLL
-333 MFLYEQSYIK
+333 MFLYEQSHTK
-343 RPGLKTKS
+343 RSRLTTKS

-368 FRTPEDILRSP
+368 FRTPEDILSFP
-379 GLMIKIFEET
+379 GLMIKIFEES

-408 YLVNDNFR
+408 YLINDDFR
-416 SSAFA
+416 SSVSAV
-421 AKSFQKILVSYAP
+421 KSFQRILVTYAP

-488 SKDTSNDPLYGYLYK
+488 SKDTSNDPLYGKLYK
-503 QLTGKKL
+503 QITGKKL
-510 LLWAALLHDVGK
+510 MLWAALLHDVGK

-535 MVRSILTA
+535 IVRSILTA

-549 DIETVA
+549 DIETVV

-580 SCARKIKDV
+580 NCARNIKDL
-589 KRLKMLYLLTVA
+589 KHLKMLYLLTVA

-609 AWSGWTSTL
+609 AWSSWTSAL
-618 LKNLFLEVNRI
+618 LKNLFLEVHRI
-629 LEKGELATEETIELI
+629 LEKGELATEEAIELI
-644 EKKKKEL
+644 KKKKNEL
-651 FVLTSTLLP
+651 FVLTSKLLLP
-660 RQDLEALFNLMSP
+660 CQDLEALFNVMSP
-673 RYLLYTPTQ
+673 RYLLYTPAQ

-697 DFVWNVVK
+697 DFVWNVIK

-725 SRIAGIFT
+725 SKIAGIFT

-759 PPPDQIFE
+759 PPLDQIFE

-777 LEAAL
+777 LESAL
-782 SGKLNLG
+782 SGKLNLE
-789 EALDKKISYYRASKP
+789 EALDKKISSCRASKP
-804 HALARPH
+804 HNLARPH

-829 TYDFPGLLFKITDT
+829 TYDFPGLLFKITNT

-849 DIRVAKIATKVDQIV
+849 DIRVAKIATKVDQVV
-864 DVFYVRDFEGQKID
+864 DIFYVRDFEGQKID
-878 SVEQI
+878 SVDQI
-883 DAIKAAI
+883 SGIKAAI
-890 EKVLVKK
+890 EKVLVKT